1 LNDTENYT
9 WVDFRQR
16 SIKAYETLI
25 AAYPR
30 PEKLKIISMD
40 LRYID
45 AIEFDYSQ
53 NNIYHFMRDKLK
65 IGITIP
71 DNLFQGTNVSNTPNS
86 FVCDSSFKTTRPD
99 GTVRIRFSTGKVI
112 DKLALVWETRIRSK
126 NQLPTNSTEFQV
138 WIDSAHAIT
147 DDWFFKLIEGELE
160 KRFE

>member
-1 LNDTENYT
+1 MAKDLQKKPLVEAILEIRWALETSAENTNTDFLIDPYYRIMIGRLFDRVSTDYSEPVELPAATVPDEMSPYVVKHQFRKAKDAWPLIQIGPGILTLNDTENYT

-53 NNIYHFMRDKLK
+53 NNIYHFMR
-65 IGITIP
+65 
-71 DNLFQGTNVSNTPNS
+71 
-86 FVCDSSFKTTRPD
+86 
-99 GTVRIRFSTGKVI
+99 
-112 DKLALVWETRIRSK
+112 
-126 NQLPTNSTEFQV
+126 
-138 WIDSAHAIT
+138 
-147 DDWFFKLIEGELE
+147 
-160 KRFE
+160 